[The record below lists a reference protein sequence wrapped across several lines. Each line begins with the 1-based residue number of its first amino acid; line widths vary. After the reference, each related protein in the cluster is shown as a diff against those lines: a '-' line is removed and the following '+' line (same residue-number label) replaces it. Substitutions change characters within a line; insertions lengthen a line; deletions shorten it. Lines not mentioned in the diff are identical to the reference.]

1 MGHKNKKLMFKIFNI
16 SFQSVLIF
24 CIMLP
29 FYFMV
34 VSSFK
39 LNAEISANYFG
50 FPNPIRFENYEAA
63 FGKVIYYLINSI
75 YICTV
80 SVVGVTFFA
89 CIAAFIFAKY
99 KFPGKD
105 LIYYFYLSFL
115 MIPGVLTLIP
125 QFTLIV
131 KLNLMGSHLAV
142 ILPYIAFGQIIF
154 AFVLRSFIEGIPQ
167 DLFDSAKIDGAKP
180 YQSLIH
186 IVLPLSRQIIISMAF
201 MNFLANWNDFIWPLL
216 VLRGE
221 KMKTVTVG
229 LYSFTDAQQIQYG
242 MMFAGFIIS
251 SLPIILLFSYNMKYF
266 INGMLTGAIKG

>member
-1 MGHKNKKLMFKIFNI
+1 VGQKKRKLVSKILNI
-16 SFQSVLIF
+16 MVQSVLVF

-29 FYFMV
+29 FYFMLI
-34 VSSFK
+34 SSFK

-50 FPNPIRFENYEAA
+50 FPDPIRFENYAVA
-63 FGKVIYYLINSI
+63 FSKVVYYLLNSI
-75 YICTV
+75 FVCTV
-80 SVVGVTFFA
+80 SVAGVTVFA

-99 KFPGKD
+99 QFPGKN
-105 LIYYFYLSFL
+105 LLYYFYLSFL

-131 KLNLMGSHLAV
+131 KLNLMGSYMAV
-142 ILPYIAFGQIIF
+142 ILPYIAFGQIMF

-167 DLFDSAKIDGAKP
+167 DLFDSARIDGAKP
-180 YQSLIH
+180 YQSFLH
-186 IVLPLSRQIIISMAF
+186 VVLPLSRQIIISMAF

-229 LYSFTDAQQIQYG
+229 LYSFTDAQQVQYG
-242 MMFAGFIIS
+242 MLFAGFIIS
-251 SLPIILLFSYNMKYF
+251 SLPIILLFGYNMKYF
-266 INGMLTGAIKG
+266 INGLLSGAVKG